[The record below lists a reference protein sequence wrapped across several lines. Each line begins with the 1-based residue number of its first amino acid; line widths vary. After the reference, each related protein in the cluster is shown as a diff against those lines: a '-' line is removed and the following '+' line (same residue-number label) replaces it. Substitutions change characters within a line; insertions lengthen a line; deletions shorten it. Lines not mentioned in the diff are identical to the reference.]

1 MQATATHHSTSNY
14 MNNGYRIKLDG
25 NEVMRRA
32 RQQVWRRA
40 LLRWE
45 TGAIAGVSLLLA
57 LLSAIGILPFQSF
70 WWAFLL
76 LGVAGLGLVVYFTYK
91 DTDFIQGITI
101 ELFYE
106 QFNTQRLRTIE
117 LRKMVLEAQMY
128 HRLVFRDVS
137 KSHAPLGMIMVDM
150 DEWVT
155 SIYNVALRL
164 DEFIK
169 EPRIL
174 NELRRLME
182 QLSNQPM
189 QVDTLADYNTSLA
202 TLEDTEPMMDSFQL
216 EMFHEIKRGVRF
228 ANEQLGESMD
238 EVKGLHTRVNTL
250 HVSYANVEAVRTLRN
265 TLTDQLE
272 RLDKAYRAVDRLF
285 SLMEVAGTYADS
297 KPS

>member
-1 MQATATHHSTSNY
+1 
-14 MNNGYRIKLDG
+14 MNNSFRIKLDG

-40 LLRWE
+40 LLRRE

-57 LLSAIGILPFQSF
+57 LLSALGVLPMQGI
-70 WWAFLL
+70 WWVFIL
-76 LGVAGLGLVVYFTYK
+76 LGLLGLGLVVYFTYK
-91 DTDFIQGITI
+91 DTEFIQGITI
-101 ELFYE
+101 GLFYE

-117 LRKMVLEAQMY
+117 LRKLVLEAQMY
-128 HRLVFRDVS
+128 HRIVFRDVQN
-137 KSHAPLGMIMVDM
+137 SHVPLGMIMVDM

-155 SIYNVALRL
+155 SIYNVAVRL

-169 EPRIL
+169 EPKVL
-174 NELRRLME
+174 NELKRLMD
-182 QLSNQPM
+182 QLTSQSM
-189 QVDTLADYNTSLA
+189 RVDTMADYNVSLA

-228 ANEQLGESMD
+228 ANEQLDESMG
-238 EVKGLHTRVNTL
+238 EVKVLHQRVNTL
-250 HVSYANVEAVRTLRN
+250 RASYADVDAVRSLRN

-272 RLDKAYRAVDRLF
+272 QLDKAYRAVDRLF
-285 SLMEVAGTYADS
+285 SLMEVAGSYSDS